1 MNIQSANELRSLF
14 LKFFEEKGHARI
26 PSASVIP
33 ENDPTVLFT
42 TAGMHPLVPYLMGEK
57 HPMGTR
63 LTDVQKC
70 IRTGDIDEVGDPS
83 HLTFFEMLGNWSLGD
98 YFKKEMIP
106 WSWEFLTS
114 PEWLGLDPDKLAFTV
129 FEGDEDC
136 PRDEEAASLWRAQGV
151 KDDYL
156 FYLPKKHNWWGPA
169 GITGPCGPDTEMF
182 IIRDQ
187 PPCGPD
193 CSPACS
199 CGRYLEIWND
209 VFMQYEKQADGTFI
223 PLKQK
228 NVDTGMGLERTYCVL
243 MGANTVYETEIFA
256 RIIGKIE
263 ELSGK
268 KYGEDEES
276 TRAIRIISDHM
287 RTATFIIGDDRGVT
301 PSNVD
306 QGYVLRRL
314 IRRAVRH
321 GMKLGM
327 PAGFTAEIAQVIIDQ
342 YKAVYPE
349 LERNGAHI
357 LEQLKLEEE
366 RFQRTLKKGMAEFEK
381 VYGNMTRK
389 RDAFTALKA
398 NRADPDAVAAAL
410 RQLPPSPDNK
420 PIIEQV
426 KDGTISDETI
436 DALLKGCEKMDG
448 RSAFK
453 LYDTYGFPVEITCE
467 MAAEKG
473 IEVDVDGFNE
483 RFKKHQENSHA
494 GAEQR
499 FKGGLQDHSEQT
511 TKLHTATHLLH
522 AALRKVLGPEVAQKG
537 SNITPER
544 LRFDFS
550 FGRKMTDEEKAEVE
564 RLVNEYIQAAAPIT
578 CEEMTVAEAKAQG
591 AIGLFESKYGERVK
605 VYTMGEFSK
614 EICGGPHASNTGDLK
629 SFKIKK
635 EEASSAGVRRIKA
648 TIGE

>member
-1 MNIQSANELRSLF
+1 MNIKSANELRSLF
-14 LKFFEEKGHARI
+14 LRFFEEKGHARI

-98 YFKKEMIP
+98 YFKEQMIP

-114 PEWLGLDPDKLAFTV
+114 PDWLGLDPDKLAFTV
-129 FEGDEDC
+129 FEGDADC
-136 PRDEEAASLWRAQGV
+136 PRDEEAANLWRAQGV
-151 KDDYL
+151 KDDHL

-209 VFMQYEKQADGTFI
+209 VFMQYEKQKDGTFI

-256 RIIGKIE
+256 GIIGKIE
-263 ELSGK
+263 ELSGR
-268 KYGEDEES
+268 KYGESEEA
-276 TRAIRIISDHM
+276 TKAIRIISDHM

-327 PAGFTAEIAQVIIDQ
+327 PAGFTCEIAKVIIDQ
-342 YKAVYPE
+342 YKDVYPE

-381 VYGNMTRK
+381 VYTNMARK
-389 RDAFTALKA
+389 KDAFTALKA
-398 NRADPDAVAAAL
+398 NKADPDAVAAAL
-410 RQLPPSPDNK
+410 KQLPPSPDNK

-436 DALLKGCEKMDG
+436 DALLATCAKMDG

-453 LYDTYGFPVEITCE
+453 LYDTYGFPIEITEE

-550 FGRKMTDEEKAEVE
+550 FGRKMTDEEKKEVE
-564 RLVNEYIQAAAPIT
+564 RLVNEYIQAKAPIT

-614 EICGGPHASNTGDLK
+614 EICGGPHAGNTGDLV